1 MKEERKYVLKEK
13 TRLAARRSIIS
24 AARKQSS
31 VTSPESESHCV
42 AVSFDHPVGSDYPA
56 AMILRARKLPEERTR
71 RALGARDARRHRQE
85 QNVSSSSSFSVLRW
99 HTVRSQR
106 FTPLSPARYLAETQ
120 QGKPCCR
127 ALGAVPRQPA
137 GRTQSSRHIRKH
149 CVVREMYCLAFDT
162 ERRKKCRYV
171 LQCTR
176 VQNVPTKRKCYSD
189 GEKHGN

>member
-99 HTVRSQR
+99 HTVRSQ
-106 FTPLSPARYLAETQ
+106 PLHAAHARAVSGGDATRKAVLPRPRRGAKAASRSHSVEQAYP
-120 QGKPCCR
+120 K
-127 ALGAVPRQPA
+127 ALRC
-137 GRTQSSRHIRKH
+137 SRN
-149 CVVREMYCLAFDT
+149 VLLSVR
-162 ERRKKCRYV
+162 
-171 LQCTR
+171 
-176 VQNVPTKRKCYSD
+176 
-189 GEKHGN
+189 H